1 MYLLLEGEA
10 LTHDEV
16 VSEEA
21 ECPDADVA
29 ARQNGAVPNGHHS
42 TAVRTEEVV
51 VGCAGFLE
59 HFCQLLE
66 TFSAVCF
73 FI

>member
-21 ECPDADVA
+21 EGPDPDVA
-29 ARQNGAVPNGHHS
+29 PRQNSAVPYGHHG

-59 HFCQLLE
+59 HFCHLLK

-73 FI
+73 LI